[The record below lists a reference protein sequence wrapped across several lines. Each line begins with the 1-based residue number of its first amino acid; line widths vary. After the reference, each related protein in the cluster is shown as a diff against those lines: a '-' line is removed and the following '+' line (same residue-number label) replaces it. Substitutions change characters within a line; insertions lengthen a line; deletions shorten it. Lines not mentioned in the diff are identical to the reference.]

1 MFFVIFI
8 FNSLTLVL
16 NIIFISK
23 KSYVFAYTNFF
34 FLTSSQ
40 WNDCR
45 LLLITKLTTFFA
57 SSTFYHMPIFHRSLF
72 KFMRSDIVEM
82 TSQSGFGSSFYFVKI
97 TSSSVLMDDIL
108 SWLTQQNHTR
118 SITGERMYQACRQV
132 SVKTITHHPCIGNIM
147 IIITEM
153 P

>member
-1 MFFVIFI
+1 MKCLCLGIISIYFSFFIWI
-8 FNSLTLVL
+8 H
-16 NIIFISK
+16 
-23 KSYVFAYTNFF
+23 YVGVKHF
-34 FLTSSQ
+34 
-40 WNDCR
+40 
-45 LLLITKLTTFFA
+45 ITKLTTFFA
-57 SSTFYHMPIFHRSLF
+57 SSTLYHMPIFHRSLF
-72 KFMRSDIVEM
+72 KFMRSDVVGM
-82 TSQSGFGSSFYFVKI
+82 TTLLTWFKFLFCKI

-132 SVKTITHHPCIGNIM
+132 SVKTITHLPCIGNIM